1 MISEIGWFKLV
12 LRLFYF
18 KIDKCPENSEVNVS
32 PKMRGYV
39 GERFQQLV
47 RHVMKRYAYYVQ
59 LQGSSNKTQTIFMDR
74 QK

>member
-47 RHVMKRYAYYVQ
+47 RHVMKRYA
-59 LQGSSNKTQTIFMDR
+59 
-74 QK
+74 